1 MMSFLFRKRAVI
13 FFVAMMPVLCVA
25 ENSAETSPL
34 SADLVVVGGTPGGIA
49 CAVGAAH
56 EGLSVLLI
64 NHTKH
69 LGGFMTSGC
78 GGWEAPYDGAR
89 SPLFDEVKRRIAD
102 YYKQTYGEGSPQYL
116 AAIPDPNN
124 NSHKAR
130 PRVEPRIAELIFDQ
144 MVAAEKRITVLKG
157 FYVESADREGSMLR
171 SVVLR
176 EMHGNQ
182 TRRASAKVFADCTYE
197 GDLAAVAKV
206 PYRVGR
212 EGRSEFNEPHAGV
225 IFAKPRAQKSS
236 TPGIHL
242 NLRRLGPLEGL
253 ELLPGSTGEA
263 DSSVMAYNYR
273 LILTK
278 NPANR
283 ILVQKP
289 ENYDPAS
296 IGESKASILPDLPND
311 KIAWNGGGRLIGPQ
325 HAYPEADWATR
336 AKISQQYLDA
346 AVARLWF
353 YQNDPSA
360 SPRDREFWKDYGLA
374 KDEFPDNGHLPY
386 EIYVREARR
395 LVGRHIFTEN
405 DAIVAPGMERTPVF
419 PDSIA
424 ITDWPIDSTVCTDR
438 KVEGIDEGK
447 FQIADTWRPGQVP
460 YRCLLP
466 HGLNNLLVPV
476 CLSATHVGWGTI
488 RLEPV
493 WMQTGEAAGLAA
505 ALAVRTGTTPA
516 EIDSDELSRLLA
528 ERRHMI
534 SFFNDVD
541 LASGASWNPAV
552 QYLGTRGFFNTY
564 DARPAEPLDDATA
577 AAWANTAAKIA
588 AKDPSFD
595 ATAEAVALAGSA
607 EKTASG
613 ITVQGFSDQLKEA
626 LRKRGEPGE
635 CVDAALQKLK
645 LQPGSP
651 LSRGDACTLVFL
663 ALKKA

>member
-1 MMSFLFRKRAVI
+1 
-13 FFVAMMPVLCVA
+13 MMPVVCAA

-34 SADLVVVGGTPGGIA
+34 SADLIVVGGTPGGIA
-49 CAVGAAH
+49 CAISAAR
-56 EGLSVLLI
+56 EGLNVLLV
-64 NHTKH
+64 NHTAH
-69 LGGFMTSGC
+69 LGGFMSSGC

-89 SPLFDEVKRRIAD
+89 SPIFDEVKQRIAD
-102 YYKQTYGEGSPQYL
+102 YYKDIYGEGSPQYL
-116 AAIPDPNN
+116 AAIPDPKS
-124 NSHKAR
+124 NSHKGR
-130 PRVEPRIAELIFDQ
+130 PRVEPRIAELVFDR
-144 MVAAEKRITVLKG
+144 MVAAEKRIAVLKG
-157 FYVESADREGSMLR
+157 FYVESAEREGNMLR
-171 SVVLR
+171 SIVLR
-176 EMHGNQ
+176 EMHGDR
-182 TRRASAKVFADCTYE
+182 TRQATAKVFADCTYE

-212 EGRSEFNEPHAGV
+212 EGRSEYHEPHAGV
-225 IFAKPRAQKSS
+225 IFAKPRTKKTEASEVR
-236 TPGIHL
+236 L
-242 NLRRLGPLEGL
+242 NIRRLGPLEGL
-253 ELLPGSTGEA
+253 DILPQSTGEA

-296 IGESKASILPDLPND
+296 IGASKASILPDLPND

-336 AKISQQYLDA
+336 EKISQQYLNA
-346 AVARLWF
+346 ALARLWF
-353 YQNDPSA
+353 YQNDPAA
-360 SPRDREFWKDYGLA
+360 SPKERELWKDYGLA
-374 KDEFPDNGHLPY
+374 KDEFPDHGNLPY

-395 LVGRHIFTEN
+395 LVGRYVFTEN
-405 DAIVAPGMERTPVF
+405 DAVVAPGIERTPVF

-438 KVEGIDEGK
+438 KVGEIDEGK
-447 FQIADTWRPGQVP
+447 FQLVDTWRPGQVP

-466 HGLNNLLVPV
+466 QGLNNLLVPV

-505 ALAVRTGTTPA
+505 ALAVRAGTT

-577 AAWANTAAKIA
+577 TAWANTAAKIA

-595 ATAEAVALAGSA
+595 ATAEAVTLAGA
-607 EKTASG
+607 AGKTSSG
-613 ITVQGFSDQLKEA
+613 ITVLSFSDRLKEA
-626 LRKRGEPGE
+626 LRKRGQRAES
-635 CVDAALQKLK
+635 VDAAIQKLK

-663 ALKKA
+663 TLQKA